1 MYQNKEN
8 LMPFV
13 EEEIRNNKLMVIMNW
28 INTILLIIIILFI
41 LCCSCRCDNN
51 CVCDCGCGCCQ
62 EDIQN
67 PTSPFNP
74 SEDPDIEWGDRETTP
89 PEKIQEELDKQ
100 IEEGMMNISMNTNP
114 VFETGKSKGNLLI
127 VNEKINRYAQ
137 VVQIY
142 RDDTGELIYTSGAIP
157 VGARIDESKLDV
169 PLSAGIYEC
178 TAHFNQIDDSGNLLG
193 KACAK
198 ISIYVLG

>member
-13 EEEIRNNKLMVIMNW
+13 EEEIKNNKLMVIMNW

-41 LCCSCRCDNN
+41 LCCSCRCDN
-51 CVCDCGCGCCQ
+51 CVCDCGCCQ